1 MARWARCA
9 SFQNSGF
16 SDSLFSSARRCC
28 ATSTSKMP
36 PQQPHRLLDFF
47 DQIDRFR
54 AHVCPE
60 AAIRGNS

>member
-1 MARWARCA
+1 
-9 SFQNSGF
+9 
-16 SDSLFSSARRCC
+16 
-28 ATSTSKMP
+28 MP